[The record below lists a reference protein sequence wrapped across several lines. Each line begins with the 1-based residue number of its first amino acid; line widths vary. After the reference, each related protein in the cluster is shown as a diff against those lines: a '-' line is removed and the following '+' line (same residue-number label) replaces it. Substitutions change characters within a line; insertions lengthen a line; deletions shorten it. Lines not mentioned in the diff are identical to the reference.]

1 MRLNQIPSTPSIV
14 IKRKYHIYGLAS
26 NYLKVAQF
34 QLYEKD
40 AMMKSQKDVV
50 FSEGKYHQLPL
61 GKFMKKAKSSPLIK
75 QMSELELT
83 IEACENIKSL
93 CEQAY
98 ELGKQVREKKNI
110 EDKNISDELF
120 DFICLT
126 NETYPCYLREDF
138 EKIKMIYEK
147 MKQI

>member
-1 MRLNQIPSTPSIV
+1 MKLLVSKRNYIC
-14 IKRKYHIYGLAS
+14 KRKYHIYGLAS

-40 AMMKSQKDVV
+40 AMIKSQKEVM
-50 FSEGKYHQLPL
+50 FSEGKYNQLPL
-61 GKFMKKAKSSPLIK
+61 GKFMKKAKASPLIK
-75 QMSELELT
+75 QMNELEMT
-83 IEACENIKSL
+83 IEACENIKRL
-93 CEQAY
+93 CDEAY

-110 EDKNISDELF
+110 DGKSISDELF

-126 NETYPCYLREDF
+126 NETYPCYVREDF

-147 MKQI
+147 MKLI